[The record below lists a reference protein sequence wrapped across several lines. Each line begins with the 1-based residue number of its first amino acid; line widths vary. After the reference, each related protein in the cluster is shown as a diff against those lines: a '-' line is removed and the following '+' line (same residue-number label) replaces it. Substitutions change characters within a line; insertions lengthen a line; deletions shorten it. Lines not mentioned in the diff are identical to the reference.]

1 MDTETPES
9 ATSLQYEP
17 SASTGDPCS
26 AGYSPTRKFPACVC
40 PSLSCDF
47 LLQMRPAYLQSSSSA
62 QLMTDPP
69 LRLCTDSLPRGW
81 KTGLGCASKN
91 PVLPPDRTGVPPVT
105 GAGKELEPPRKKLL
119 AALKTSCFPLSFQSF
134 QAMSPSQRHCATPT
148 FCNCCL
154 TWPQSQDSGLHAV
167 PTPEQLQPPPE
178 PKPRL
183 SALPAC

>member
-81 KTGLGCASKN
+81 KTGLGCASNKSC
-91 PVLPPDRTGVPPVT
+91 PATRPYWGAASYRGRE
-105 GAGKELEPPRKKLL
+105 GAGAPMQEAVGSFENKLL
-119 AALKTSCFPLSFQSF
+119 SSVLSEFPGHVSLTKAL
-134 QAMSPSQRHCATPT
+134 
-148 FCNCCL
+148 CNPNIL
-154 TWPQSQDSGLHAV
+154 
-167 PTPEQLQPPPE
+167 QLLPDLAPE
-178 PKPRL
+178 PGLRASRRPH
-183 SALPAC
+183 AGAAPASS